1 MLKAGVS
8 KIKITPRPGL
18 EMAGYGVYIN
28 RIGKEIHDDLYARAL
43 LFDDGRKKALLIV
56 CDLCG
61 IGRHFVVRYRQ
72 EISKTIKIPEN
83 NISISATHT
92 HSGPVTVYLRGWG
105 EMDKGYMAFL
115 REKILEAAQEA
126 NNNLE
131 PVLVGA
137 GIGKVE
143 IGVNRV
149 VKGGL
154 MDTSLIVL
162 RVDDYKGKT
171 KAVFYNYA
179 AHAVVGGPSNIAVSA
194 DWPGFASSKIDAAL
208 GKGTAVFAQGCCG
221 DINAKDACT
230 SSFEKMKEHGEQLA
244 EEALRIYGKIKPAQN
259 LGVSMRS
266 KLVNLP
272 LRVPDEEFVEGIMSR
287 YAEQRKQPDWERFYR
302 EWKED
307 TLREI
312 SRNVRDTLPVE
323 IQVLMLGKDIL
334 FAMLPGEVFTK
345 WGLKIKKCS
354 PAKNTFV
361 IGIANDEVGYIPDED
376 DFARNGYAADMV
388 PVICGFFHFAPNV
401 GETLVAAVREL
412 LLSVK

>member
-1 MLKAGVS
+1 
-8 KIKITPRPGL
+8 
-18 EMAGYGVYIN
+18 
-28 RIGKEIHDDLYARAL
+28 
-43 LFDDGRKKALLIV
+43 
-56 CDLCG
+56 
-61 IGRHFVVRYRQ
+61 
-72 EISKTIKIPEN
+72 
-83 NISISATHT
+83 
-92 HSGPVTVYLRGWG
+92 
-105 EMDKGYMAFL
+105 
-115 REKILEAAQEA
+115 
-126 NNNLE
+126 
-131 PVLVGA
+131 
-137 GIGKVE
+137 
-143 IGVNRV
+143 
-149 VKGGL
+149 
-154 MDTSLIVL
+154 
-162 RVDDYKGKT
+162 
-171 KAVFYNYA
+171 
-179 AHAVVGGPSNIAVSA
+179 
-194 DWPGFASSKIDAAL
+194 
-208 GKGTAVFAQGCCG
+208 
-221 DINAKDACT
+221 
-230 SSFEKMKEHGEQLA
+230 MKEHGEQLA